1 MTVNLQVGNAQ
12 VIGARTEQQD
22 AFGFSDKDDKCFV
35 RHGGLLAVVADGMGG
50 HAYGGEASRIAV
62 KAFLQAYMAKPR
74 QAPIIDALCLSFHA
88 ANNAVCKFSEA
99 AGEAGN
105 CGTTLIAAVVHPASR
120 SLYWIGTG
128 DSRILLFRGLQ
139 WVQVTTDT
147 NYANQQLSH
156 HIQGDSLT
164 YDWESDGHPQG
175 LTSFLGLQEIQEID
189 RSLRG
194 FRLHPGD
201 WLVLCTDG
209 VYNTLTVDEILP
221 ILRGE
226 PNDACERIVQEV
238 LVKSLNHQD
247 NATVAI
253 IACNFGAAYARYG
266 NWIKAQIAKFDTYR
280 RSLKQTKGSPQCFAL
295 NVASLR
301 RCVRPSFCFLAL
313 PLWSLAKIFSHAT
326 TQRKSGSEENNVSN

>member
-22 AFGFSDKDDKCFV
+22 AFGFSDKDDKYFV

-74 QAPIIDALCLSFHA
+74 QAPIIDALCRSFHA
-88 ANNAVCKFSEA
+88 ANKAVCQFAEA
-99 AGEAGN
+99 VSEAGN

-147 NYANQQLSH
+147 NYANQQLSN
-156 HIQGDSLT
+156 HIQGESLR
-164 YDWESDGHPQG
+164 YDWESDGHLQG

-194 FRLHPGD
+194 FMLHPGD

-238 LVKSLNHQD
+238 LIKSLHHQD
-247 NATVAI
+247 NAYVFEDPLDSAALVRGIEWVLQADNFERVAN
-253 IACNFGAAYARYG
+253 AGLKWSKTQ
-266 NWIKAQIAKFDTYR
+266 NWASKAQAVEAIY
-280 RSLKQTKGSPQCFAL
+280 LKSRDLK
-295 NVASLR
+295 AS
-301 RCVRPSFCFLAL
+301 VVFQS
-313 PLWSLAKIFSHAT
+313 
-326 TQRKSGSEENNVSN
+326 TQA